1 MANPF
6 KDGGSLNIPTQAA
19 ADEMKKSGSQDY
31 NDFLFY
37 QKYGL
42 PRSEW
47 EAEQGTVGPLEGYQT
62 GETRRNILDMF
73 PDKYRS
79 KAREFIGGD
88 PNQAMGLGYA
98 DATFIPGILDAY
110 DGWNASKDIA
120 SKNRQA
126 KKNVEDQLISEGY
139 DPASK
144 DFYAEYQRR
153 LPETESSAEPMI
165 DVVFGALSGLGI
177 SQAKNTIQFLKNFGL
192 KHLGAR

>member
-6 KDGGSLNIPTQAA
+6 KDGGSLNIPTQDA

-73 PDKYRS
+73 PDEYRS
-79 KAREFIGGD
+79 KAR
-88 PNQAMGLGYA
+88 
-98 DATFIPGILDAY
+98 GIY
-110 DGWNASKDIA
+110 RRRSKP
-120 SKNRQA
+120 SYG
-126 KKNVEDQLISEGY
+126 S
-139 DPASK
+139 
-144 DFYAEYQRR
+144 R
-153 LPETESSAEPMI
+153 LC
-165 DVVFGALSGLGI
+165 
-177 SQAKNTIQFLKNFGL
+177 
-192 KHLGAR
+192 